1 MNSNNYD
8 TDAHWLIPHVLLEV
22 ASSNTG
28 STIIMFQDKCSR
40 QTITIKTLQEA
51 YLVLQIHFTIVSW
64 LQLERSEGLWL
75 FEMNLIGS
83 ISLQKG
89 RALSNDDLC
98 DINGIKEKVLDS
110 KTFIGLR
117 INEQFKKLKF
127 KCTYISVWVFV
138 CSV

>member
-89 RALSNDDLC
+89 RTLSNDYLC

-127 KCTYISVWVFV
+127 ECTYISVWVFV

>member
-64 LQLERSEGLWL
+64 LELERSEGLWL
-75 FEMNLIGS
+75 FGMNLIGS

>member
-1 MNSNNYD
+1 
-8 TDAHWLIPHVLLEV
+8 
-22 ASSNTG
+22 
-28 STIIMFQDKCSR
+28 
-40 QTITIKTLQEA
+40 
-51 YLVLQIHFTIVSW
+51 
-64 LQLERSEGLWL
+64 
-75 FEMNLIGS
+75 MNLIGS